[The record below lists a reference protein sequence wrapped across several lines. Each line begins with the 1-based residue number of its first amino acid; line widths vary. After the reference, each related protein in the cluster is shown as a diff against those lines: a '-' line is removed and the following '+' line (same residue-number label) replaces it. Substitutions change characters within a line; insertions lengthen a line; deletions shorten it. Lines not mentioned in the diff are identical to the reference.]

1 MATTAQCQTRSE
13 NQLGASLQGRHSHA
27 VYGIVVFWQT
37 FINGLISAAPL
48 QVEEGAES
56 KDLQHGADQSSLF
69 ERLRL
74 GEVAI
79 KISLVALRD
88 RITLVVP
95 FNTTPSFLRE
105 VASWRTLLRP
115 TRIGST

>member
-1 MATTAQCQTRSE
+1 MPKSRSE
-13 NQLGASLQGRHSHA
+13 NQFGASLQGRRSHA

-37 FINGLISAAPL
+37 FVNGLISAAPL

-74 GEVAI
+74 GEVTI
-79 KISLVALRD
+79 KITLVALSD
-88 RITLVVP
+88 QITLVVP

-115 TRIGST
+115 IRIGST

>member
-48 QVEEGAES
+48 LVEEGAES

-74 GEVAI
+74 GGNCNQERRQEI
-79 KISLVALRD
+79 EL
-88 RITLVVP
+88 P
-95 FNTTPSFLRE
+95 
-105 VASWRTLLRP
+105 
-115 TRIGST
+115 

>member
-1 MATTAQCQTRSE
+1 MPKSRSE
-13 NQLGASLQGRHSHA
+13 NQFGASLGGRRSHA

-37 FINGLISAAPL
+37 FVNGLISAAPL

-79 KISLVALRD
+79 RIPLVAFRD